1 MAICHIL
8 NTGETIME
16 EEVIPFAPR
25 SWVAGSQVDTG
36 SVDAA
41 PRDCVRTVASRGG
54 GLEHPLEHHPSLLP
68 ETGQLSGSKRFQAE
82 KEGGAE
88 WPPEAHERSRKMP
101 GSSNTAKKSP
111 NKSS

>member
-1 MAICHIL
+1 
-8 NTGETIME
+8 ME
-16 EEVIPFAPR
+16 KEVIPFASR

-36 SVDAA
+36 SVDTG
-41 PRDCVRTVASRGG
+41 PEGLCPDRGQLGG

-68 ETGQLSGSKRFQAE
+68 ETRQLSGSKRFQAE

-111 NKSS
+111 NRSS